1 MNLEFKDQVWKAYFK
16 PTEESV
22 NFEDDLRTYLGL
34 QHRYESATLL
44 IGRSL
49 AEPTSPES
57 LSSGMKFSK
66 SIAGEHLFGDKIDLW
81 LCALILDG
89 QLGVS
94 ASVDDFRALV
104 EAHWARGCKLLK
116 EMWEGCGKN
125 EAKFITR
132 LSEYLP
138 EGHLGSESGRGDSSI
153 EVGEIRVKV
162 GAVSRT
168 FPGDK
173 PVDFVL
179 NGQGTSPHIALMGAV
194 GKGKTTTG
202 VQIAMEIVS
211 NAHTPVIFIDPKGEF
226 VSNGAV
232 IGPFAALETPIEA
245 IEIGVQAIPLD
256 FLPSASVGNVSIQM
270 AAMKL
275 RDTIV
280 RCCKSPGDIQ
290 QDLLRRAI
298 EGVIRS
304 NRDRDLVAIRDAYEA
319 ELQMQGKESDS
330 IVSRLNELT
339 GLHCFVPEMQPS
351 EFFKRSWILS
361 LKELRSDE
369 LKRLIIL
376 MVLDSVSSYLLSQA
390 ESPII
395 NGFRSLRQLLVVDEA
410 RKILRERKY
419 ESLVDLVRQG
429 RSKGA
434 CVILLSQDPSDF
446 EGQADDFTTQLGTVI
461 AFACAQ
467 SNRGLRSLRGVF
479 GRVLQPN
486 EFSDT
491 HLPVGIALTKLPGRE
506 AERIRCWQ
514 PPA

>member
-1 MNLEFKDQVWKAYFK
+1 MNLEFKDQVWKAQFK

-22 NFEDDLRTYLGL
+22 VFEDDLRKYLGL
-34 QHRYESATLL
+34 QHRHESATLL

-49 AEPTSPES
+49 AEPAPLES
-57 LSSGMKFSK
+57 LGSGTKFSK
-66 SIAGEHLFGDKIDLW
+66 PIAGEYLFGDEIDLW
-81 LCALILDG
+81 LCALILEG
-89 QLGVS
+89 QLGTS

-116 EMWEGCGKN
+116 ELWEACQKN
-125 EAKFITR
+125 EAKFVAR

-138 EGHLGSESGRGDSSI
+138 EAQLGSEDMRGEPPSG
-153 EVGEIRVKV
+153 VGEIRVKV
-162 GAVSRT
+162 GAVSQT
-168 FPGDK
+168 YPGDK

-194 GKGKTTTG
+194 GRGKTTTG
-202 VQIAMEIVS
+202 VQIAMEIVGKS
-211 NAHTPVIFIDPKGEF
+211 HAPFIFIDPKGEF

-232 IGPFAALETPIEA
+232 IGPFAELEVPVEA
-245 IEIGVQAIPLD
+245 IEIGVQPIPLD
-256 FLPSASVGNVSIQM
+256 FLPSASVGHVSIQM
-270 AAMKL
+270 TAMKL

-298 EGVIRS
+298 EGVIRA

-319 ELQMQGKESDS
+319 ELHVQGKDTDS

-339 GLHCFVPEMQPS
+339 GLNCFVPEMQPS
-351 EFFKRSWILS
+351 EFFRRSWIFS

-369 LKRLIIL
+369 LKRLVIL
-376 MVLDSVSSYLLSQA
+376 MLLDAVSSYILSQE

-395 NGFRSLRQLLVVDEA
+395 NGFRSLRQLLIVDEA

-419 ESLVDLVRQG
+419 GSLVDLVRQG

-467 SNRGLRSLRGVF
+467 SDRGLRPLRGVF
-479 GRVLQPN
+479 GRVLQPS

-491 HLPVGIALTKLPGRE
+491 HLPTGIALTKLPGRE